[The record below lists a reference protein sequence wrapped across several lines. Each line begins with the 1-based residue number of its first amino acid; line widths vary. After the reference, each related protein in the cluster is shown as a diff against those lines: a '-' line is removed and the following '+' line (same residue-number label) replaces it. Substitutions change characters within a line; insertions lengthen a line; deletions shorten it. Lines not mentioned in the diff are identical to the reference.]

1 MPMKSI
7 HISESREKTFPFVK
21 KHVYDRIGF
30 ELTNFSINNESRAY
44 EACTFDMDGLKIISR
59 SAKTTP
65 SKTGQFVTLW
75 KRKPGEPTQPYDIFD
90 DFDLV
95 VINAMKW
102 DHFGQFVF
110 PKSVLLK
117 QQIISGD
124 EKEGKRGFRVYPPW
138 DVTMNKQAQKSQKWQ
153 LDYFL
158 FADITKPFDSDR
170 ANKLYFQNIDNRRK

>member
-1 MPMKSI
+1 MKTNQ
-7 HISESREKTFPFVK
+7 ISKSKEKTFSFVK

-30 ELTNFSINNESRAY
+30 EFTNFLINNESREY
-44 EACTFDMDGLKIISR
+44 EACTFEMDGLKVISR
-59 SAKTTP
+59 SAKITP
-65 SKTGQFVTLW
+65 TKTGQFVTLW
-75 KRKPGEPTQPYDIFD
+75 KRSAGEPIQPYDVAD

-95 VINAMKW
+95 VINVAK
-102 DHFGQFVF
+102 DNHLGQFVF

-117 QQIISGD
+117 QQIISSD

-158 FADITKPFDSDR
+158 FADLTKSIDSGR
-170 ANKLYFQNIDNRRK
+170 ANKLYFRNNR